1 MKQNSLSEFGTIRSF
16 LWPIYGHEMRKFVP
30 MLLMLF
36 FISFNYTI
44 LRNMKDAVVVT
55 NAGAEVIPF
64 IKVWTLLPIAI
75 LLTVVFNKLSD
86 FFSQENAF
94 YMMVSGFLIYFAL
107 FAFLLYPYRDSF
119 QPLQSANYL
128 ESILPRGLK
137 GMVSMYRHWTLTSFY
152 VFSELWGTFILSV
165 SFWGFANEVT
175 KLGEARRFYS
185 VFSISANFAGIAAGQ
200 TSNLFLG
207 NGIFNPNLPYG
218 NDAWEQTM
226 MGLFFVVFI
235 GGFITIGLFWWLN
248 RNIFDQP
255 KYESLHTGEKETKK
269 HKKKLTLRES
279 FAYLSKSKYLL
290 CIAVMVV
297 SYNLVINLVEVVWKD
312 QLRVLHPSP
321 SEYNHYINNLS
332 IIMGIISTLSAVFMA
347 KIINWFGWTKTALV
361 NPIFVLI
368 TSVGFFG
375 FLVLNNLGFTAVQ
388 IADVSPVAIAVFFG
402 SAQNIISKA
411 TKYTFFD
418 TTKEMAFI
426 PLEHD
431 IKLKGKAAIDGVGS
445 RFGKSGGSLIH
456 QSLLIVFSSLS
467 ASAPYV
473 GLIILSVCSMWIV
486 ATKSLGRRFA
496 EYNKDKEPIA
506 ATLN

>member
-1 MKQNSLSEFGTIRSF
+1 
-16 LWPIYGHEMRKFVP
+16 
-30 MLLMLF
+30 
-36 FISFNYTI
+36 
-44 LRNMKDAVVVT
+44 
-55 NAGAEVIPF
+55 
-64 IKVWTLLPIAI
+64 
-75 LLTVVFNKLSD
+75 
-86 FFSQENAF
+86 
-94 YMMVSGFLIYFAL
+94 
-107 FAFLLYPYRDSF
+107 
-119 QPLQSANYL
+119 
-128 ESILPRGLK
+128 
-137 GMVSMYRHWTLTSFY
+137 
-152 VFSELWGTFILSV
+152 
-165 SFWGFANEVT
+165 
-175 KLGEARRFYS
+175 
-185 VFSISANFAGIAAGQ
+185 
-200 TSNLFLG
+200 
-207 NGIFNPNLPYG
+207 
-218 NDAWEQTM
+218 
-226 MGLFFVVFI
+226 
-235 GGFITIGLFWWLN
+235 
-248 RNIFDQP
+248 
-255 KYESLHTGEKETKK
+255 
-269 HKKKLTLRES
+269 
-279 FAYLSKSKYLL
+279 
-290 CIAVMVV
+290 VV